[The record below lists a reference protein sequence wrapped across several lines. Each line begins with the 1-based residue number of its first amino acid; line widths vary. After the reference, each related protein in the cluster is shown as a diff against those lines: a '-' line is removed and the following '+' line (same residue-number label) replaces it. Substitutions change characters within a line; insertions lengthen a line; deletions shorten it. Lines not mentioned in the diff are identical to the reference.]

1 MSLSTLTTNAW
12 PSVTTVPDYMA
23 AAVFRKFGDPEVL
36 QMESVPTPAPKPGE
50 VLVRVASVSVGRL
63 LDVVA
68 RSGKHPYAS
77 FTFPHI
83 LGAEHAGVVAA
94 LGPGVSGLQIGNKVA
109 GFPVVVQGED
119 DFTRAG
125 YSELSPRL
133 QLVGT
138 HRPGAYAQY
147 VCLPAENLTVVPQT
161 MTPADVTAL
170 ALAGPV
176 AMNQFT
182 RAGGVGEGTRVIV
195 QGATSA
201 LGLTTALLAKHLG
214 AEVIVTSRHES
225 KQAQLRAFGFEH
237 VLDAV
242 EPSFV
247 DEVGE
252 VFGGKGAQLISDN
265 LGAPLV
271 WEHGLQVL
279 APGGVVVSSGAFLGH
294 NVPVNLQ
301 RLYSKGQRV
310 IGVKTGNLAAVGQLW
325 QEVTKGFRTV
335 TDRTFTLEQAP
346 AAHHYVEAG
355 CNVGRVSLVVE

>member
-1 MSLSTLTTNAW
+1 MTPSTLTTGAW
-12 PSVTTVPDYMA
+12 PAVTSVPSEMA
-23 AAVFRKFGDPEVL
+23 AAVLTRFGGPEVL
-36 QMESVPTPAPKPGE
+36 QMHSAPTPVPKPGE
-50 VLVRVASVSVGRL
+50 ALVRVASVSVGRL

-94 LGPGVSGLQIGNKVA
+94 LGPGVTELQIGNKVA

-119 DFTRAG
+119 EFTRAG

-133 QLVGT
+133 QLLGT

-147 VCLPAENLTVVPQT
+147 VCIPAENLTVVPDT
-161 MTPADVTAL
+161 MNPAEVAAL

-182 RAGGVGEGTRVIV
+182 RAGGVGQGTRVIV

-214 AEVIVTSRHES
+214 AQVIVTSRHES
-225 KQAQLRAFGFEH
+225 KQAQLRGFGFDH

-252 VFGGKGAQLISDN
+252 VFEGKGAQLISDN
-265 LGAPLV
+265 LGAPMV

-279 APGGVVVSSGAFLGH
+279 APGGAIVSSGAFLGH

-301 RLYSKGQRV
+301 RLYSKGQRIV
-310 IGVKTGNLAAVGQLW
+310 GVKTGNLAAVGQLW
-325 QEVTKGFRTV
+325 QEVAKGFRTI
-335 TDRTFTLEQAP
+335 TDKTFTLEQAP

-355 CNVGRVSLVVE
+355 RNVGRVSLEVE